1 MYDEQVYVVKEA
13 RELLFDGYQDNLI
26 SVANDMSSLLP
37 FKLEVPYDKFGWM
50 YGVS

>member
-1 MYDEQVYVVKEA
+1 MYEQQVFVVKEA

-26 SVANDMSSLLP
+26 SIASDMSALLP
-37 FKLEVPYDKFGWM
+37 FKLEVPYDKFGYM